1 MKIAIDL
8 GHGVGPD
15 RGAVGVV
22 SEESIIN
29 SVGELVVAKLRTLG
43 HEVLTVRPSNAS
55 SVTDSL
61 AQRCNAANN
70 FGAERY
76 ISIHANAGG
85 GRGSEVYTYQ
95 GKEVE
100 FARNILN
107 NLVNLGFINR
117 GIKGEGLYVT
127 HYTNMPACLVE
138 VCFCDTQ
145 SDVDLYNGIGVDK
158 ISDAIVRGIVG
169 QTVAVNINQQPTPAG
184 QAPTVN
190 TDNWVARLQA
200 ECNTQGFSNQIVDG
214 IPGSN
219 TLNGC
224 PLVRRGAQ
232 GNITKLLQEKLNGF
246 GFYCG
251 TPDGIFGGLTEIA
264 VKEFQSHFGLS
275 SDGIVGKQ
283 SWSKLLGL

>member
-22 SEESIIN
+22 TEESIIN
-29 SVGELVVAKLRTLG
+29 SVGELVVAKLRILG
-43 HEVLTVRPSNAS
+43 HEVLTVRPSSAS

-61 AQRCNAANN
+61 EQRCNAANN

-85 GRGSEVYTYQ
+85 GHGTEVYTYQ

-107 NLVNLGFINR
+107 NLVSLGFTDR

-145 SDVDLYNGIGVDK
+145 SDIDLYNGIGSDK
-158 ISDAIVRGIVG
+158 ISDAIVKGIVG
-169 QTVAVNINQQPTPAG
+169 QTVVVNINQQPTPAVKT
-184 QAPTVN
+184 PMFN
-190 TDNWVARLQA
+190 LDDWVARLQA
-200 ECNTQGFSNQIVDG
+200 ECNRQGFSNQNVDG
-214 IPGSN
+214 VPGPN
-219 TLNGC
+219 TLAGC
-224 PLVRRGAQ
+224 PLIKAGAM
-232 GNITKLLQEKLNGF
+232 GNITKLVQIKLGITADSIF
-246 GFYCG
+246 GDQTKQAVISFQRAHG
-251 TPDGIFGGLTEIA
+251 LTPDS
-264 VKEFQSHFGLS
+264 V
-275 SDGIVGKQ
+275 VGQ
-283 SWSKLLGL
+283 NTWRALLGI

>member
-61 AQRCNAANN
+61 AQRCNVANN

-145 SDVDLYNGIGVDK
+145 SDVDLYNNIGIDK

-169 QTVAVNINQQPTPAG
+169 QTVAVNINQQPTSAV
-184 QAPTVN
+184 Q
-190 TDNWVARLQA
+190 
-200 ECNTQGFSNQIVDG
+200 
-214 IPGSN
+214 
-219 TLNGC
+219 
-224 PLVRRGAQ
+224 
-232 GNITKLLQEKLNGF
+232 
-246 GFYCG
+246 
-251 TPDGIFGGLTEIA
+251 TPKFNLD
-264 VKEFQSHFGLS
+264 
-275 SDGIVGKQ
+275 DCGIVTGKQ
-283 SWSKLLGL
+283 IGRAHV

>member
-15 RGAVGVV
+15 RGAEGVV
-22 SEESIIN
+22 TEESIIHA
-29 SVGELVVAKLRTLG
+29 VGSFVITKLQTLG
-43 HEVLTVRPSNAS
+43 HNVIAVRPTNAS

-61 AQRCNAANN
+61 QQRCDAANN

-76 ISIHANAGG
+76 VSIHANAGG

-95 GKEVE
+95 GKEVD
-100 FARNILN
+100 FARSILN
-107 NLVNLGFINR
+107 NLVNLGFTNR

-145 SDVDLYNGIGVDK
+145 SDVELYNSIGVDK

-169 QTVAVNINQQPTPAG
+169 QTVAVNVNQQPVQT
-184 QAPTVN
+184 N
-190 TDNWVARLQA
+190 TDNWVARLQSA
-200 ECNTQGFSNQIVDG
+200 CNAQGFSNQVVDG
-214 IPGSN
+214 IPGAN

-224 PLVRRGAQ
+224 PLIRRGAI
-232 GNITKLLQEKLNGF
+232 GNITKLLQEKLNSF
-246 GFYCG
+246 GFNCG
-251 TPDGIFGGLTEIA
+251 SVDGIFGIATDAAVIAFQTAHGLIA
-264 VKEFQSHFGLS
+264 
-275 SDGIVGKQ
+275 DGVVGMNTWKV
-283 SWSKLLGL
+283 LLGL